1 MSDWV
6 VELFQQMEAEEA
18 RRKHIL
24 ATLPDEINGFW
35 SALQNTLRANI
46 EKLNSYFQRKIGAIE
61 LKVEEPSTIKI
72 MKSEY
77 PAYYI
82 DVRLDYPVDHEDILL
97 PHGEIRIQREVAFS
111 LEAASPFPDTI
122 LTLELGPEDDLVIQ
136 GDKGSIPRREALQ
149 RISKF
154 ILVPVIRREFPS

>member
-1 MSDWV
+1 
-6 VELFQQMEAEEA
+6 LEAEEA
-18 RRKHIL
+18 RRKHIV

-46 EKLNSYFQRKIGAIE
+46 EKLNSHFQRKIGIIE

-72 MKSEY
+72 MKVEY

-82 DVRLDYPVDHEDILL
+82 DVALHHPVDHQDILL
-97 PHGEIRIQREVAFS
+97 PHGEISIQREVAFS
-111 LEAASPFPDTI
+111 LADVSKFPDTI
-122 LTLELGPEDDLVIQ
+122 LTLELDPEDDLVIQ
-136 GDKGSIPRREALQ
+136 TNKEQIPRREALQ

-154 ILVPVIRREFPS
+154 MLVPIIRREFPA